1 MLSQEKINLIHQLY
15 SEGKSKTE
23 IVKITG
29 CAASTIK
36 KYVQD
41 IDNNK
46 VDDMIGKTFGK
57 LIVLSRAPKDNNA
70 ANRCIRYFCKC
81 ECGNIINVNGAA
93 LRSGHTTSCGCSR
106 KGSTIKDLTNQK
118 FGYLTAINYAYSNNN
133 RAIWNCIC
141 DCGNKIQV
149 SSHELI
155 SGHTTSCG
163 CRKRSNG
170 EEKIENI
177 LIELKV
183 NYATEYKIQDCK
195 YKKVLPFDFAIF
207 DKNNNLLCL
216 IEYQGE
222 QHFKSIDFWGGE
234 ERFLKQK
241 ERDEIKQKYCIQNNI
256 KLIIISYLDYNIL
269 NKDYLEKVIYD

>member
-81 ECGNIINVNGAA
+81 KCGNIINVNGAA

-216 IEYQGE
+216 IEYQGG

>member
-57 LIVLSRAPKDNNA
+57 LIVLSRATKDNNA

>member
-81 ECGNIINVNGAA
+81 ECGNIVNVNGAA

-106 KGSTIKDLTNQK
+106 KGTTIKDLTN
-118 FGYLTAINYAYSNNN
+118 
-133 RAIWNCIC
+133 
-141 DCGNKIQV
+141 
-149 SSHELI
+149 
-155 SGHTTSCG
+155 
-163 CRKRSNG
+163 
-170 EEKIENI
+170 
-177 LIELKV
+177 
-183 NYATEYKIQDCK
+183 
-195 YKKVLPFDFAIF
+195 
-207 DKNNNLLCL
+207 
-216 IEYQGE
+216 
-222 QHFKSIDFWGGE
+222 
-234 ERFLKQK
+234 
-241 ERDEIKQKYCIQNNI
+241 
-256 KLIIISYLDYNIL
+256 
-269 NKDYLEKVIYD
+269 